1 MQVAQILQWLDQ
13 KRVNRDLTQYRTQE
27 LSTRPLHESGAGV
40 SPIKFIYLEKR
51 NVFRIQESRNQSADT
66 MFKSICGTFDFVRNK
81 LVKYLSNGQLEY
93 LTRLHALFEQVQFR
107 K

>member
-51 NVFRIQESRNQSADT
+51 NVFRIQESRNQSAVLC
-66 MFKSICGTFDFVRNK
+66 SSQYVVNFDFVRSN
-81 LVKYLSNGQLEY
+81 LVSISRTGNSS
-93 LTRLHALFEQVQFR
+93 F
-107 K
+107 

>member
-51 NVFRIQESRNQSADT
+51 NVLESKNPEI
-66 MFKSICGTFDFVRNK
+66 KEPYYV
-81 LVKYLSNGQLEY
+81 
-93 LTRLHALFEQVQFR
+93 QVNMW
-107 K
+107 